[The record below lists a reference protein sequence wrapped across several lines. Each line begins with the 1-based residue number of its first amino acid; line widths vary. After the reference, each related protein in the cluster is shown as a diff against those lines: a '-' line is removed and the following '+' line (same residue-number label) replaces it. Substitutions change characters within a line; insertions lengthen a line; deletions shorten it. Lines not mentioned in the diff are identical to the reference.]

1 MGHILINVDLL
12 INYLLC
18 LSKAQY
24 QLDGDMSEILSK
36 LQNNFRIC
44 FNPNKGQH
52 KSIAFGHS
60 SSMHLHDC

>member
-24 QLDGDMSEILSK
+24 QLDGDTSEILSK

-44 FNPNKGQH
+44 FNPNKDQH
-52 KSIAFGHS
+52 ESTAFGYS
-60 SSMHLHDC
+60 SSMHLHDS